1 MARDDQG
8 RFIKESQQAMR
19 TYKKDL
25 EEMEKSAGRLE
36 GVYRQLAQRAVEI
49 EDATEKT
56 KNQFQEQVDIGAEL
70 AKNKKNIFAYDLESK
85 DLSKE
90 ILQARED
97 NNEEEELLSIKPKDK
112 VEERSLRNWSS
123 ASGWTNLI
131 R

>member
-56 KNQFQEQVDIGAEL
+56 KNQFQEQVDIGTEL

-85 DLSKE
+85 DLDSAK
-90 ILQARED
+90 
-97 NNEEEELLSIKPKDK
+97 NNSVNIFD
-112 VEERSLRNWSS
+112 
-123 ASGWTNLI
+123 
-131 R
+131 